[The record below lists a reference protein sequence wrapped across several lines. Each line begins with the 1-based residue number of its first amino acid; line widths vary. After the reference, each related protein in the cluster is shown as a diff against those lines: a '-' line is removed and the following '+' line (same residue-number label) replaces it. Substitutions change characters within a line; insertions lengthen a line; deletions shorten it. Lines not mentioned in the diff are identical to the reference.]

1 MTGSVEPGSALKGVE
16 VGTHGGISSRRQ
28 ALSTFREGIYR
39 DPPGVGR
46 QCVGKLLVS
55 TSFSL
60 HLWGHWLFC
69 LVGACILTH
78 LQQEAT

>member
-1 MTGSVEPGSALKGVE
+1 
-16 VGTHGGISSRRQ
+16 
-28 ALSTFREGIYR
+28 
-39 DPPGVGR
+39 
-46 QCVGKLLVS
+46 VGKLLVS

-69 LVGACILTH
+69 LVGACILTQ